1 MCHDLNVIFKTFKR
15 ENCAQQDYS
24 NAAMHI
30 SFLPATKTT
39 IEISMWAVVRP
50 NLAKTLLTKSVK
62 LNSSFN

>member
-1 MCHDLNVIFKTFKR
+1 MFNKI
-15 ENCAQQDYS
+15 S

-30 SFLPATKTT
+30 SLLPATKET